1 MFGKLTTLFRREE
14 RAGYTDAQ
22 IQAAQAAAITG
33 PVTNTAAVFEAV
45 VGAWARG
52 FAAGESDRI
61 TTAQAAVIGRALCAK
76 GESVWLVRDG
86 ALVAPASTYDIVG
99 GHDPMGWRYRLDLS
113 GPSGTETRQVHAGQV
128 FHARINVEAQ
138 RPWRGRSPFS
148 LAPTTCSLMAN
159 LERQLGEE
167 ASGPMGYVLPVPK
180 GNDGLAGDIKA
191 LAGGVAVG
199 ESMTDAWGGGPG
211 QGRSGAHDWE
221 AQRFGANPPAGVVQL
236 RGQVEASIAAAAGVP
251 ADLVVQG
258 STTEALRESW
268 RQFAFGTLMPL
279 ALEIGPELRAKV
291 GGSGVLSFDRLAAAD
306 VQGRARAYKSL
317 RDAGMDGGRAAT
329 VTGF

>member
-1 MFGKLTTLFRREE
+1 M
-14 RAGYTDAQ
+14 
-22 IQAAQAAAITG
+22 
-33 PVTNTAAVFEAV
+33 
-45 VGAWARG
+45 
-52 FAAGESDRI
+52 
-61 TTAQAAVIGRALCAK
+61 
-76 GESVWLVRDG
+76 
-86 ALVAPASTYDIVG
+86 
-99 GHDPMGWRYRLDLS
+99 
-113 GPSGTETRQVHAGQV
+113 
-128 FHARINVEAQ
+128 
-138 RPWRGRSPFS
+138 
-148 LAPTTCSLMAN
+148 
-159 LERQLGEE
+159 
-167 ASGPMGYVLPVPK
+167 
-180 GNDGLAGDIKA
+180 
-191 LAGGVAVG
+191 
-199 ESMTDAWGGGPG
+199 
-211 QGRSGAHDWE
+211 
-221 AQRFGANPPAGVVQL
+221 VQL

>member
-1 MFGKLTTLFRREE
+1 
-14 RAGYTDAQ
+14 
-22 IQAAQAAAITG
+22 
-33 PVTNTAAVFEAV
+33 
-45 VGAWARG
+45 
-52 FAAGESDRI
+52 
-61 TTAQAAVIGRALCAK
+61 
-76 GESVWLVRDG
+76 
-86 ALVAPASTYDIVG
+86 
-99 GHDPMGWRYRLDLS
+99 MGWRYRLDLS

-167 ASGPMGYVLPVPK
+167 ASGPMGWVLPVPK

-268 RQFAFGTLMPL
+268 RQFSYGTLMPL

-306 VQGRARAYKSL
+306 VQGRARAYGAL
-317 RDAGMDGGRAAT
+317 RKGGMDATRAAR